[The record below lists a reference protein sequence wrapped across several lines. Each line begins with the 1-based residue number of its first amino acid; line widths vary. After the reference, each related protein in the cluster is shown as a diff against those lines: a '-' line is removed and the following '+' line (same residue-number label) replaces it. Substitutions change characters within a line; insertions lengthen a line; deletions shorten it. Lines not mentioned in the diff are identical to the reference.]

1 MESII
6 RTIALAMLMG
16 AVNGGCKTTE
26 KNVPVTNS
34 TNQQVSHQNTEKKYH
49 LVVSFFSVA
58 YGIDHK
64 AKAALDNLIIE
75 DTVNNKKR
83 IIVEKTPWGREG
95 ELDYC
100 IDLQYLEKKSQTEFI
115 NKAKALLSS
124 SKLVHIKE
132 NEPCRKP
139 VR

>member
-16 AVNGGCKTTE
+16 GVSGGCKTAE
-26 KNVPVTNS
+26 KNLTPPQ
-34 TNQQVSHQNTEKKYH
+34 QQVTPSGEKKYH

-64 AKAALDNLIIE
+64 AKAALDNLITE
-75 DTVNNKKR
+75 DTTTHKR
-83 IIVEKTPWGREG
+83 KIVVEKTPWGREG
-95 ELDYC
+95 EVDYC
-100 IDLQYLEKKSQTEFI
+100 IDLQYLEKKNQKEFI
-115 NKAKALLSS
+115 NKTKALLSS
-124 SKLVHIKE
+124 STLVHIKE

>member
-6 RTIALAMLMG
+6 RTIALAMLIG
-16 AVNGGCKTTE
+16 GVNGGCKTTK
-26 KNVPVTNS
+26 KNVPDM
-34 TNQQVSHQNTEKKYH
+34 NQQALPTEEKKYH

-64 AKAALDNLIIE
+64 AKTALDNLITE
-75 DTVNNKKR
+75 DTLQNKKR

-124 SKLVHIKE
+124 SNLVRIKE

>member
-16 AVNGGCKTTE
+16 GVNGGCKTTE
-26 KNVPVTNS
+26 KNVPA
-34 TNQQVSHQNTEKKYH
+34 TNQQASSTEEKKYH

-64 AKAALDNLIIE
+64 AKAALDNLIVE

-95 ELDYC
+95 EIDYC
-100 IDLQYLEKKSQTEFI
+100 IDLQYLEKTSQTEFI
-115 NKAKALLSS
+115 NKAKALLNS